1 MCPRGSGLAFLDR
14 ISGHL
19 YWHIEVID
27 IYYLFVLA
35 LELVLEE
42 SPKWKVLRDVL
53 EDIDKENTENR
64 SGIK

>member
-1 MCPRGSGLAFLDR
+1 
-14 ISGHL
+14 
-19 YWHIEVID
+19 
-27 IYYLFVLA
+27 LA